1 MNAKAAPDD
10 RLPPHLVRAALLSG
24 FGSLLL
30 NLSST
35 TLNVALNALIGDLHT
50 TLDAAQWTITGYLL
64 ALTLVLPL
72 FRWAAERAG
81 MKRLY
86 LACLVGFSVTSGLC
100 AAAWSIES
108 LIAFRV
114 LQGLVG
120 GLLSPIAQALAAQ
133 HAGPARM
140 GRMVSIVAIPVLAAP
155 LLGPV
160 VGGVLVEKLS
170 WHWIFLLNVP
180 LGLVCAALCAR
191 YLPADDP
198 AVIRRV
204 RLDATGLA
212 LLSPGMA
219 ILIYGITTVRHGAQV
234 GAAVTVLPF
243 LVAAVLIALFV
254 RHARRGP
261 ERALIDLRLFQ
272 NRVVAAGL
280 VTYVL
285 AGVVSFG
292 GQLLLPLYLQQ
303 VRGEGPM
310 SAGLW
315 LAPQGLGMILTLSSV
330 GRLTDRYDPGKLVIG
345 GVALTLLGTL
355 VFVRPFEHV
364 PDWVLAA
371 FLVVRGAGL
380 GATNLPGMAA
390 VYRQV
395 PKREVANAT
404 AALNIVQRMG
414 APLGTAI
421 MAVVLQWRLG
431 AAPSR
436 AHAFAETFSASV
448 LFSALTVVSA
458 LFLVGARAPDDAA
471 APPEPEPRRS

>member
-1 MNAKAAPDD
+1 MREMRN
-10 RLPPHLVRAALLSG
+10 
-24 FGSLLL
+24 
-30 NLSST
+30 
-35 TLNVALNALIGDLHT
+35 LHT
-50 TLDAAQWTITGYLL
+50 TLDVAQWSITGYLL
-64 ALTLVLPL
+64 ALTLALPM
-72 FRWAAERAG
+72 FRWSAERVG

-86 LACLVGFSVTSGLC
+86 VLCLVGFSVTSGLS

-114 LQGLVG
+114 VQGAVG
-120 GLLSPIAQALAAQ
+120 GLLAPIAQALAAQ
-133 HAGPARM
+133 HAGPQRM
-140 GRMVSIVAIPVLAAP
+140 GRMVSIVAIPVLVAP
-155 LLGPV
+155 LFGPV
-160 VGGVLVEKLS
+160 LGGVLVQKLS
-170 WHWIFLLNVP
+170 WHWIFLVNVP
-180 LGLVCAALCAR
+180 LGLACAALCAR
-191 YLPADDP
+191 LLPPDDP
-198 AVIRRV
+198 SIARRA

-219 ILIYGITTVRHGAQV
+219 ILIYGVTSVRHGAGG
-234 GAAVTVLPF
+234 GAAATAAPF
-243 LVAAVLIALFV
+243 VIAAALIALFV
-254 RHARRGP
+254 RHARRDP
-261 ERALIDLRLFQ
+261 DRALIDLRLFQ
-272 NRVVAAGL
+272 NRVVTAGL

-285 AGVVSFG
+285 AAIVSFG

-303 VRGEGPM
+303 VRGESPM

-315 LAPQGLGMILTLSSV
+315 LAPQGLGMLLTLSSV

-345 GVALTLLGTL
+345 GVVLTLLGTL
-355 VFVRPFEHV
+355 VLVWPFEHV
-364 PDWVLAA
+364 PDAVLAA

-436 AHAFAETFSASV
+436 AHAFAETFSASI

-458 LFLVGARAPDDAA
+458 MFLVGAPAPADTRQDASRE
-471 APPEPEPRRS
+471 PEPEPRRSS